1 MEKPSFFATPGRS
14 MLERAVNYFQ
24 SSSAAFA
31 IVMIA
36 GVAGSVL
43 SIALA
48 AIGFFLLC
56 RERAS
61 WAALAAAPV
70 VYFLLLT
77 GPVASAKY
85 RMPMEPSLIVLA
97 GIGLAALWSAAASRR
112 NAQPST

>member
-1 MEKPSFFATPGRS
+1 MEKPSFFATPGQS
-14 MLERAVNYFQ
+14 MLERTVNYFQ

-43 SIALA
+43 SIALPRSA
-48 AIGFFLLC
+48 FSCSVG
-56 RERAS
+56 ERAS

-70 VYFLLLT
+70 VYFLMLS

-112 NAQPST
+112 NAQPPT